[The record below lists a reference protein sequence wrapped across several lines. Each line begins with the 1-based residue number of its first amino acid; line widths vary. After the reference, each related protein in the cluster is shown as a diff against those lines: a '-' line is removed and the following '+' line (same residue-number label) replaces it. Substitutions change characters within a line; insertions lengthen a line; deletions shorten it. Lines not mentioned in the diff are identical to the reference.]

1 MNEKTEIKQD
11 VCNFLQDEDFIRWR
25 LFQTKESGDYWLTFR
40 IEHPHLEEA
49 LLEAIRQFSSVEI
62 NKHHLSETEKQR
74 IYRSLLQN
82 VSHHKQRRLMARI
95 SSAAAVLMIALLSL
109 LYVTQ
114 KDDRREL
121 QQWENDVIVGK
132 ALPEEEIYLIAAGK
146 RINLAR
152 NVHIGLTDDGKAVI
166 TDSIASMKELML
178 DKNKLNKL
186 VVPYGKRSNLT
197 LSDGTEVWLNSG
209 TQLDFPSKFN
219 GKTREIHVDGEI
231 FIDVAHNTKIPF
243 IVHAQDMDILVQG
256 TSFNISAYSDE
267 HRKTVVLVEGRV
279 NIGKGNSQLAE
290 LMPNEKIDITGNN
303 IRKESVEV
311 SAYISWKKG
320 MLEFNATPMSEI
332 LKKIGRYYNVQFD
345 SNSDI
350 QLNDQTCSGK
360 LFLSNNLDSVMRSVS
375 ILSSTEYK
383 RENNIIH
390 IRQKK

>member
-95 SSAAAVLMIALLSL
+95 SSAVAVLMIALLSV

-166 TDSIASMKELML
+166 TDSTASMKELML

>member
-1 MNEKTEIKQD
+1 VNEKTEIKQD

-25 LFQTKESGDYWLTFR
+25 LFQTKDSGDYWLTFR

-95 SSAAAVLMIALLSL
+95 SSAAAVLMIALLSV

-166 TDSIASMKELML
+166 TDSTASMKELML

>member
-95 SSAAAVLMIALLSL
+95 SSAAAVLMIALLSV

>member
-1 MNEKTEIKQD
+1 VNEKTEIKQD

-95 SSAAAVLMIALLSL
+95 SSAAAVLMIALLSV

-166 TDSIASMKELML
+166 TDSTASMKELML

>member
-95 SSAAAVLMIALLSL
+95 SSAAAVLMIALLSV

-166 TDSIASMKELML
+166 TDSTASMKELML

>member
-25 LFQTKESGDYWLTFR
+25 LFQTKDSGDYWLTFR

-95 SSAAAVLMIALLSL
+95 SSAAAVLMIALLSV

>member
-82 VSHHKQRRLMARI
+82 VSHHKQRRLMAWI
-95 SSAAAVLMIALLSL
+95 SSAAAVLMIALLSV

-166 TDSIASMKELML
+166 TDSTASMKELML

>member
-25 LFQTKESGDYWLTFR
+25 LFQTKDSGDYWLTFR

-95 SSAAAVLMIALLSL
+95 SSAAAVLMIALLSV

-166 TDSIASMKELML
+166 TDSTASMKELML

>member
-1 MNEKTEIKQD
+1 
-11 VCNFLQDEDFIRWR
+11 
-25 LFQTKESGDYWLTFR
+25 
-40 IEHPHLEEA
+40 
-49 LLEAIRQFSSVEI
+49 
-62 NKHHLSETEKQR
+62 
-74 IYRSLLQN
+74 
-82 VSHHKQRRLMARI
+82 
-95 SSAAAVLMIALLSL
+95 
-109 LYVTQ
+109 
-114 KDDRREL
+114 
-121 QQWENDVIVGK
+121 
-132 ALPEEEIYLIAAGK
+132 
-146 RINLAR
+146 
-152 NVHIGLTDDGKAVI
+152 
-166 TDSIASMKELML
+166 
-178 DKNKLNKL
+178 
-186 VVPYGKRSNLT
+186 
-197 LSDGTEVWLNSG
+197 
-209 TQLDFPSKFN
+209 
-219 GKTREIHVDGEI
+219 VDGEI